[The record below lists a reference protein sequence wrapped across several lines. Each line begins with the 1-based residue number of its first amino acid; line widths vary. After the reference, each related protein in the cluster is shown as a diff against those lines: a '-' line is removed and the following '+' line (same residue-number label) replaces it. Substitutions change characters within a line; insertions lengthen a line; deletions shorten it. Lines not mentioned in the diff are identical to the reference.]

1 MLAFPLSSG
10 VELQAGVIPED
21 SYSIAALVRFDE
33 ITGYR
38 RIVDISSAS
47 ADRALRA
54 QRTALLLADH
64 WRLVTPPPFEINKY
78 VHVVL
83 TRDAATKRMVA
94 YADGVEQLAFDD
106 TTDAGVFAPGS
117 PVRFFK
123 DDQIITGE
131 ESAGA
136 VARIRVYEGAL
147 TAAEVADISA
157 KRLADLPVPEVGEDV
172 NVQAASGRVLVAVP
186 SGAARRRRPGKP
198 EGAHVRAARG
208 RAPGAGRVVSRH
220 HARQRRDGERHRL
233 GHPDADGQ
241 VQRRALPDPAVACAR
256 AEGPDRAAAQGLELQ
271 PLPGSWRAGRR
282 GAVSRRA
289 IRRLRANARGRFR
302 TRRRHS
308 AATVRGTVWVTTD
321 RCDGTLTQ
329 VKRGKVTVR
338 DLRRKR
344 TITLTAGK
352 SYLAKAR

>member
-38 RIVDISSAS
+38 RIVDISSARRPGLYERS
-47 ADRALRA
+47 GQLYYWPI
-54 QRTALLLADH
+54 TGGS
-64 WRLVTPPPFEINKY
+64 VTPPPFEINKY

-186 SGAARRRRPGKP
+186 SGA
-198 EGAHVRAARG
+198 RAAGG
-208 RAPGAGRVVSRH
+208 RASQKGSRSCRSRTRARCRSGRSST
-220 HARQRRDGERHRL
+220 
-233 GHPDADGQ
+233 P
-241 VQRRALPDPAVACAR
+241 
-256 AEGPDRAAAQGLELQ
+256 RAAA
-271 PLPGSWRAGRR
+271 
-282 GAVSRRA
+282 SR
-289 IRRLRANARGRFR
+289 
-302 TRRRHS
+302 
-308 AATVRGTVWVTTD
+308 W
-321 RCDGTLTQ
+321 
-329 VKRGKVTVR
+329 
-338 DLRRKR
+338 
-344 TITLTAGK
+344 
-352 SYLAKAR
+352 

>member
-1 MLAFPLSSG
+1 MIALLRSAAVLLTLALPALGAQAALGGDAEGRLPVRRHATLVVLRRAALAGPGREQLRPGHGRRLVADGAGLSA
-10 VELQAGVIPED
+10 QQRRRAAGGRDPED

-47 ADRALRA
+47 ADRGLYNRSG
-54 QRTALLLADH
+54 QLYFWPITGGS
-64 WRLVTPPPFEINKY
+64 VTPPPFEINKY

-83 TRDAATKRMVA
+83 TRDAATKRTVA

-147 TAAEVADISA
+147 TAAEVAEISA
-157 KRLADLPVPEVGEDV
+157 KTLADLPVPEVGEDV

-186 SGAARRRRPGKP
+186 SGAARAAGGRASQKGLTFVPLEDARQVPVGSFLDTTRGSVEMVSATGSGTRTQRASSAPGSSRSCSRVRARRR
-198 EGAHVRAARG
+198 A
-208 RAPGAGRVVSRH
+208 
-220 HARQRRDGERHRL
+220 
-233 GHPDADGQ
+233 
-241 VQRRALPDPAVACAR
+241 
-256 AEGPDRAAAQGLELQ
+256 
-271 PLPGSWRAGRR
+271 
-282 GAVSRRA
+282 
-289 IRRLRANARGRFR
+289 
-302 TRRRHS
+302 
-308 AATVRGTVWVTTD
+308 
-321 RCDGTLTQ
+321 
-329 VKRGKVTVR
+329 
-338 DLRRKR
+338 
-344 TITLTAGK
+344 
-352 SYLAKAR
+352 

>member
-1 MLAFPLSSG
+1 MIALLRSAAVLLTLALPALGAQAASAATLRGDYQFAGTNASSCCGAPALTDLGANGFVQDTVGGSSQTVLAFPLSSG

-38 RIVDISSAS
+38 RIVDISGA
-47 ADRALRA
+47 AGPLRA

-64 WRLVTPPPFEINKY
+64 WRLRDPPPFEINKY

-136 VARIRVYEGAL
+136 VARIRVYE
-147 TAAEVADISA
+147 
-157 KRLADLPVPEVGEDV
+157 
-172 NVQAASGRVLVAVP
+172 
-186 SGAARRRRPGKP
+186 
-198 EGAHVRAARG
+198 VR
-208 RAPGAGRVVSRH
+208 
-220 HARQRRDGERHRL
+220 
-233 GHPDADGQ
+233 
-241 VQRRALPDPAVACAR
+241 
-256 AEGPDRAAAQGLELQ
+256 
-271 PLPGSWRAGRR
+271 
-282 GAVSRRA
+282 
-289 IRRLRANARGRFR
+289 
-302 TRRRHS
+302 
-308 AATVRGTVWVTTD
+308 
-321 RCDGTLTQ
+321 
-329 VKRGKVTVR
+329 
-338 DLRRKR
+338 
-344 TITLTAGK
+344 
-352 SYLAKAR
+352 